1 VTARAVRISNP
12 DKMLFPDDGITKA
25 DLAAYYETV
34 ASAMVPHLKNRPL
47 MLQRFPNGLGRE
59 GWIQQDVGRGY
70 PDWMP
75 RVTVPKTKGT
85 VTHAMVT
92 DTPSLVYLA
101 NLNSITLHEWLSRAD
116 KIEKPD
122 LMIID
127 LDPGPDA
134 TFADVRKAARA
145 TRALLDEL
153 DLPAYLKT
161 SGSKGLHVAVPLKRR
176 DTFEQVHETAAILGD
191 VLAARAPEQLTTEFR
206 KEKRKGRLFLDMH
219 RNQYG
224 QHVVA
229 PYTVRALPGAPVS
242 SPIDWDELGRVEAQT
257 FTLKN
262 VPKRLERVGDPWKDM
277 KARAVT
283 LGRARKLLEQMS
295 QNG

>member
-1 VTARAVRISNP
+1 VSARTVTISNP
-12 DKMLFPDDGITKA
+12 DKVLFPDDGFTKA

-34 ASAMVPHLKNRPL
+34 ASAIIPHIKNRPL
-47 MLQRFPNGLGRE
+47 MLHRFPNGLGRE

-75 RVTVPKTKGT
+75 RVTVPKSKGT

-116 KIEKPD
+116 KVDKPD

-127 LDPGPDA
+127 LDPGPA
-134 TFADVRKAARA
+134 TTFPEIRKAARA
-145 TRALLDEL
+145 TRALLEEL
-153 DLPAYLKT
+153 DLPAYVKT
-161 SGSKGLHVAVPLKRR
+161 SGSKGLHLAVPLKRR
-176 DTFEQVHETAAILGD
+176 ETFDQVHETAAIIGE
-191 VLAARAPEQLTTEFR
+191 VLVSRFPDQLTTEFR

-219 RNQYG
+219 RSQYG

-242 SPIDWDELGRVEAQT
+242 TPIDWDELGRIEAQT

-262 VPKRLERVGDPWKDM
+262 VPRRLEKNGDPWRDIKQH
-277 KARAVT
+277 AVT
-283 LGRARKLLEQMS
+283 LGRARKALEKMS
-295 QNG
+295 

>member
-1 VTARAVRISNP
+1 MSARAVTISNP
-12 DKMLFPDDGITKA
+12 DKVLFPDDGITKA
-25 DLAAYYETV
+25 GLAAYYEAV
-34 ASAMVPHLKNRPL
+34 APAMIPHIKNRPL
-47 MLQRFPNGLGRE
+47 MLHRFPNGLGKE

-70 PDWMP
+70 PEWMP
-75 RVTVPKTKGT
+75 RVTVPKSKGT

-92 DTPSLVYLA
+92 DTASLVYLA

-116 KIEKPD
+116 KIDNPD

-127 LDPGPDA
+127 LDPGPA
-134 TFADVRKAARA
+134 TTFTEIRKAARA
-145 TRALLDEL
+145 TRALLEEL
-153 DLPAYLKT
+153 DLPAFVKT

-176 DTFEQVHETAAILGD
+176 ETFEVVHETASIIGG
-191 VLAARAPEQLTTEFR
+191 VLTSRFPDQLTTEFR
-206 KEKRKGRLFLDMH
+206 KEKRAGRLFLDMH

-242 SPIDWDELGRVEAQT
+242 TPIDWDELGRVEAQT

-262 VPKRLERVGDPWKDM
+262 APRRLDKDGDPWKDIA
-277 KARAVT
+277 KHAVT
-283 LGRARKLLEQMS
+283 LGRARKALEKMS
-295 QNG
+295 

>member
-1 VTARAVRISNP
+1 VTARAVTISNP
-12 DKMLFPDDGITKA
+12 DKVLFPDDGITKA
-25 DLAAYYETV
+25 GLAAYYETV
-34 ASAMVPHLKNRPL
+34 APAMLPHVKNRPL

-75 RVTVPKTKGT
+75 RVTVPKSKGT

-101 NLNSITLHEWLSRAD
+101 NLNSITIHEWLSRAD
-116 KIEKPD
+116 KIDKPD

-127 LDPGPDA
+127 LDPGPET
-134 TFADVRKAARA
+134 TFPQIRKAARS
-145 TRALLDEL
+145 TRALLEEL
-153 DLPAYLKT
+153 DLPVYVKT
-161 SGSKGLHVAVPLKRR
+161 SGSKGLHLAVPLKRR
-176 DTFEQVHETAAILGD
+176 ETFGQVHETAGFIGQ
-191 VLAARAPEQLTTEFR
+191 VLASRFPDQLTTEFR
-206 KEKRKGRLFLDMH
+206 KEKRAGRLFLDMH

-242 SPIDWDELGRVEAQT
+242 TPIEWNELGRVEAQT
-257 FTLKN
+257 FTLKS
-262 VPKRLERVGDPWKDM
+262 VPKRLKRIGDPWKDM
-277 KARAVT
+277 NARAVT
-283 LGRARKLLEQMS
+283 LGPARKLLEKMS
-295 QNG
+295 

>member
-1 VTARAVRISNP
+1 MSARTVTISNP
-12 DKMLFPDDGITKA
+12 DKVLFPDDGFTKA

-34 ASAMVPHLKNRPL
+34 ASAMIPHIKKRPL
-47 MLQRFPNGLGRE
+47 MLHRFPNGLGKE

-75 RVTVPKTKGT
+75 RVTVPKSNGT
-85 VTHAMVT
+85 VTHAMVA

-116 KIEKPD
+116 KIDKPD

-127 LDPGPDA
+127 LDPGPA
-134 TFADVRKAARA
+134 TTFPEIREAARA
-145 TRALLDEL
+145 TRALLEEL
-153 DLPAYLKT
+153 DLPAYVKT
-161 SGSKGLHVAVPLKRR
+161 SGSKGLHIAVPLKRR
-176 DTFEQVHETAAILGD
+176 ETFDQVHETAAIIGE
-191 VLAARAPEQLTTEFR
+191 VLVSRFPDQLTTEFR

-242 SPIDWDELGRVEAQT
+242 TPIDWDELGRIEAQT

-262 VPKRLERVGDPWKDM
+262 VPRRLEKNGDPWRDIKQH
-277 KARAVT
+277 AVT
-283 LGRARKLLEQMS
+283 LGRARKALEKMS
-295 QNG
+295 

>member
-1 VTARAVRISNP
+1 VTARAVTISNP
-12 DKMLFPDDGITKA
+12 DKVLFPDEGITKA

-34 ASAMVPHLKNRPL
+34 APAMVPHVMNRPL

-75 RVTVPKTKGT
+75 RVTVPKSKGQ

-92 DTPSLVYLA
+92 DTASLVYLA

-116 KIEKPD
+116 KIDHPD

-127 LDPGPDA
+127 LDPGPA
-134 TFADVRKAARA
+134 STFADVRKAARA
-145 TRALLDEL
+145 TRTLLDEL
-153 DLPAYLKT
+153 DLPAYVKT
-161 SGSKGLHVAVPLKRR
+161 SGSKGLHIAVPLKRR
-176 DTFEQVHETAAILGD
+176 ETFEEVHETAIIIGE
-191 VLAARAPEQLTTEFR
+191 VLASRAPEQLTTEFR

-229 PYTVRALPGAPVS
+229 PYTVRPLPDAPVS
-242 SPIDWDELGRVEAQT
+242 TPIDWDELSSSKLNAQT

-262 VPKRLERVGDPWKDM
+262 VPRRLGQGGDPWKDI
-277 KARAVT
+277 KKHAVT
-283 LGRARKLLEQMS
+283 LGGARKLLEQM
-295 QNG
+295 G

>member
-1 VTARAVRISNP
+1 VTARAVTISNP
-12 DKMLFPDDGITKA
+12 DKVLFPDDAITKA

-34 ASAMVPHLKNRPL
+34 APAMLPHVKNRPL

-75 RVTVPKTKGT
+75 RVTVPKAKGT

-101 NLNSITLHEWLSRAD
+101 NLNSITIHEWLSRAD
-116 KIEKPD
+116 QIDNPD

-127 LDPGPDA
+127 LDPGPA
-134 TFADVRKAARA
+134 TTFPEIRKAARA
-145 TRALLDEL
+145 TRALLEEL

-176 DTFEQVHETAAILGD
+176 DTFEEVHETAAIIGQ
-191 VLAARAPEQLTTEFR
+191 VLASRAPEQLTTEFR

-242 SPIDWDELGRVEAQT
+242 APIEWDELGRVEAQT
-257 FTLKN
+257 FTLKS
-262 VPKRLERVGDPWKDM
+262 VPRRLERNGDPWKDM
-277 KARAVT
+277 KARAVP
-283 LGRARKLLEQMS
+283 LGPARKLLEKMS
-295 QNG
+295 